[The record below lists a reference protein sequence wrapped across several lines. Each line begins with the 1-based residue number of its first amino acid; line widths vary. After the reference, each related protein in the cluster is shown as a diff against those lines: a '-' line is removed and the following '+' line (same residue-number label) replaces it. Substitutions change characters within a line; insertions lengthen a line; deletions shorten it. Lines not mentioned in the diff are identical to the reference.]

1 MHGSR
6 ELNALIEARG
16 AALAYPGAEEPA
28 LRGLDLTLSAGQ
40 LVILLGP
47 NGGGKTTLFRGLMG
61 ELAPTVGSLR
71 VTAPVAYL
79 PQHDLSRT
87 DFPVTALDVVL
98 MGTLGERRPWQRPGR
113 AERQRAHETLER
125 VGLAERA
132 GASFGELS
140 GGQRRRV
147 LLARTIVQ
155 RAPVILLD
163 EPLAGVD
170 PASAQAIDE
179 VLRGLRDEGRLVL
192 VASHDIEQAK
202 RADRVLCLNGRLI
215 AAGTPGAVLT
225 EATLRATYAAE
236 LTLLPATGDADTLG
250 GLGAVGVVEH
260 HHHH

>member
-1 MHGSR
+1 MPATR
-6 ELNALIEARG
+6 ELSALIEARG
-16 AALAYPGAEEPA
+16 AAFAYPGAEEPA
-28 LRGLDLTLSAGQ
+28 LLDIDLKLSAGQ

-61 ELAPTVGSLR
+61 ELAPIAGSLR
-71 VTAPVAYL
+71 VNAPVAYL

-87 DFPVTALDVVL
+87 DFPVTALDVTL
-98 MGTLGERRPWQRPGR
+98 MGTLRERRPWQRPGR
-113 AERQRAHETLER
+113 GERLRAHQALER

-132 GASFGELS
+132 DTSYGELS

-155 RAPVILLD
+155 QTPVILLD

-170 PASAQAIDE
+170 PVSAAAIDDA
-179 VLRGLRDEGRLVL
+179 LGGLRDDGRLVL
-192 VASHDIEQAK
+192 VASHDIDQAK

-215 AAGTPGAVLT
+215 AAGAPGEVLT

-236 LTLLPATGDADTLG
+236 LTLLPAGGGADAPAG
-250 GLGAVGVVEH
+250 SGAVGVVEH